1 MMTMMI
7 DNRNTNICYVRL
19 VTQRLR
25 LLLAL
30 QKELK
35 ILLKLQIISKFFSL
49 YANVLATEKKFEI
62 ERNESI

>member
-7 DNRNTNICYVRL
+7 DTRNTNICYVRL
-19 VTQRLR
+19 VTQRL